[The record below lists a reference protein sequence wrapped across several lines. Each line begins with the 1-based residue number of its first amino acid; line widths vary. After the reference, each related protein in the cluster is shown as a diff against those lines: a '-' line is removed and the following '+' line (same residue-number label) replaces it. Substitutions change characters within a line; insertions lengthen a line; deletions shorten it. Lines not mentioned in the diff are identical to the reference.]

1 MANVYKDITKII
13 KQMFDARFSNSNLSQ
28 HWDKH
33 EGEMRG
39 MTKADYDRRSEA
51 LSLKPTGGT
60 IVAYKRPD
68 GKIVK
73 FNKATNEMVVYR
85 GDAVITYFYLNGGAK
100 TYYFRRDRDNGK
112 DI

>member
-1 MANVYKDITKII
+1 MKSNIYSDISRIFR
-13 KQMFDARFSNSNLSQ
+13 MLDARFSNSNLSQ

-33 EGEMRG
+33 GNEMRG
-39 MTKADYDRRSEA
+39 MTKEEYDRKSEA
-51 LSLKPTGGT
+51 LSLKPTGGP

-73 FNKATNEMVVYR
+73 FNKVTNEMVVYR
-85 GDAVITYFYLNGGAK
+85 NDAVITYFYLNGGSR
-100 TYYFRRDRDNGK
+100 TYYFRRDRDNGV